1 MNTKEKVLIHR
12 GMDKV
17 KRMEYE
23 EALEIFDRVLDMN
36 PQIPEAWND
45 RGVALFRLGRA
56 KEALECYSRSL
67 AIDPE
72 NLDALRNK
80 GVVLRSLGD
89 LEGAMQAY
97 DSVLKKGGDAVDME
111 SMAAVLA
118 ALGRL
123 EEALDCLYQ
132 AMQAGPL
139 DRFEDEIGVLKSM
152 ILQRDGLVSEGKE

>member
-23 EALEIFDRVLDMN
+23 AALDIFDRVLAMN

-45 RGVALFRLGRA
+45 RGVALFRLCRA
-56 KEALECYSRSL
+56 EEALECYCRSL

-80 GVVLRSLGD
+80 GLVLRSMGD
-89 LEGAMQAY
+89 LEGALQAY
-97 DSVLKKGGDAVDME
+97 DSVLQKGGDAVDME

-132 AMQAGPL
+132 AMQTAPL
-139 DRFEDEIGVLKSM
+139 ERIEEEIGVLKSM
-152 ILQRDGLVSEGKE
+152 ILKRDGLVSEGKE

>member
-23 EALEIFDRVLDMN
+23 EALDIFDRVLAMN

-56 KEALECYSRSL
+56 EEALECYSRSL
-67 AIDPE
+67 AIDSE

-80 GVVLRSLGD
+80 GLVLRSMGD
-89 LEGAMQAY
+89 LEGALQAY
-97 DSVLKKGGDAVDME
+97 DSVLQKGGDSVDME

-118 ALGRL
+118 ALGSL
-123 EEALDCLYQ
+123 EEALSILYQ
-132 AMQAGPL
+132 AMQTAPL
-139 DRFEDEIGVLKSM
+139 ERFEEEIGALKSM